1 MNSPESTDAAHND
14 EQAAGLWRGDAGG
27 LKLDARRALVQLL
40 KGPVLDGMRMPVIWK
55 ALLESEDLIRSR
67 LNDLFL
73 DLVIDREQL
82 FAFTR
87 QADTD
92 PVKAPILL
100 KRKPLNYI
108 ETYLFLFLRLRLS
121 SAEGRGERAVIG
133 LDEIREHLADIA
145 GRNRDAVGFERHLA
159 GAVTKADHFGVLR
172 RLKSGEDAF
181 EISPVLKMLMTAELV
196 EQVKDYYEGRAA
208 KPPKFP
214 PALKTTNPKT
224 KTMRRTWNDRSRA
237 FPRAH
242 ARRTVQGRAPA
253 GTQLGHLLGLQR
265 HSDRR
270 RGLSLR
276 GRLGLGQVDASRRLL
291 PAADSAPLGGL
302 QRRRA

>member
-133 LDEIREHLADIA
+133 LDEIREHLADRRLREA
-145 GRNRDAVGFERHLA
+145 SGGCRHQ
-159 GAVTKADHFGVLR
+159 GGPLR
-172 RLKSGEDAF
+172 R
-181 EISPVLKMLMTAELV
+181 
-196 EQVKDYYEGRAA
+196 AA
-208 KPPKFP
+208 PPQE
-214 PALKTTNPKT
+214 
-224 KTMRRTWNDRSRA
+224 R
-237 FPRAH
+237 
-242 ARRTVQGRAPA
+242 
-253 GTQLGHLLGLQR
+253 
-265 HSDRR
+265 
-270 RGLSLR
+270 R
-276 GRLGLGQVDASRRLL
+276 GRLRDLARPQDAHDGRTRRTGQGLLRGQGRQAGRGRRRNSRRH
-291 PAADSAPLGGL
+291 
-302 QRRRA
+302 

>member
-1 MNSPESTDAAHND
+1 
-14 EQAAGLWRGDAGG
+14 
-27 LKLDARRALVQLL
+27 
-40 KGPVLDGMRMPVIWK
+40 MRMPVIWK

-145 GRNRDAVGFERHLA
+145 AAIATPSASRGIWRVPSPRR
-159 GAVTKADHFGVLR
+159 DHFGVLR

-208 KPPKFP
+208 KPGE
-214 PALKTTNPKT
+214 A
-224 KTMRRTWNDRSRA
+224 A
-237 FPRAH
+237 AEI
-242 ARRTVQGRAPA
+242 PA
-253 GTQLGHLLGLQR
+253 GIENDE
-265 HSDRR
+265 SEDEDDED
-270 RGLSLR
+270 
-276 GRLGLGQVDASRRLL
+276 DAE
-291 PAADSAPLGGL
+291 DME
-302 QRRRA
+302 

>member
-121 SAEGRGERAVIG
+121 SAEGRGERAVIW
-133 LDEIREHLADIA
+133 R
-145 GRNRDAVGFERHLA
+145 VPSP
-159 GAVTKADHFGVLR
+159 R
-172 RLKSGEDAF
+172 RTTSACCAA
-181 EISPVLKMLMTAELV
+181 S
-196 EQVKDYYEGRAA
+196 RAA
-208 KPPKFP
+208 
-214 PALKTTNPKT
+214 
-224 KTMRRTWNDRSRA
+224 RTPSRSR
-237 FPRAH
+237 PS
-242 ARRTVQGRAPA
+242 ARC
-253 GTQLGHLLGLQR
+253 
-265 HSDRR
+265 S
-270 RGLSLR
+270 
-276 GRLGLGQVDASRRLL
+276 
-291 PAADSAPLGGL
+291 
-302 QRRRA
+302 

>member
-55 ALLESEDLIRSR
+55 ALLDSEDLIRSR

-92 PVKAPILL
+92 PVKEPILL

-159 GAVTKADHFGVLR
+159 GAVTKA
-172 RLKSGEDAF
+172 
-181 EISPVLKMLMTAELV
+181 
-196 EQVKDYYEGRAA
+196 EGRCW
-208 KPPKFP
+208 PM
-214 PALKTTNPKT
+214 L
-224 KTMRRTWNDRSRA
+224 RTPRSKI
-237 FPRAH
+237 
-242 ARRTVQGRAPA
+242 
-253 GTQLGHLLGLQR
+253 
-265 HSDRR
+265 
-270 RGLSLR
+270 
-276 GRLGLGQVDASRRLL
+276 
-291 PAADSAPLGGL
+291 
-302 QRRRA
+302 

>member
-1 MNSPESTDAAHND
+1 MNSPESTDAARND

-55 ALLESEDLIRSR
+55 ALLESEELIRSR

-121 SAEGRGERAVIG
+121 SAEG
-133 LDEIREHLADIA
+133 
-145 GRNRDAVGFERHLA
+145 
-159 GAVTKADHFGVLR
+159 
-172 RLKSGEDAF
+172 
-181 EISPVLKMLMTAELV
+181 
-196 EQVKDYYEGRAA
+196 
-208 KPPKFP
+208 
-214 PALKTTNPKT
+214 
-224 KTMRRTWNDRSRA
+224 
-237 FPRAH
+237 
-242 ARRTVQGRAPA
+242 
-253 GTQLGHLLGLQR
+253 
-265 HSDRR
+265 
-270 RGLSLR
+270 LSLIHISEPTR
-276 GRLGLGQVDASRRLL
+276 
-291 PAADSAPLGGL
+291 PY
-302 QRRRA
+302 

>member
-1 MNSPESTDAAHND
+1 MNSPESTDAARND

-87 QADTD
+87 QANTD

-181 EISPVLKMLMTAELV
+181 EISPVLKMLMTADLV
-196 EQVKDYYEGRAA
+196 EQVKGYYEGRAA
-208 KPPKFP
+208 KPGEV
-214 PALKTTNPKT
+214 A
-224 KTMRRTWNDRSRA
+224 A
-237 FPRAH
+237 EI
-242 ARRTVQGRAPA
+242 PA
-253 GTQLGHLLGLQR
+253 GIENDE
-265 HSDRR
+265 SEDEDDED
-270 RGLSLR
+270 
-276 GRLGLGQVDASRRLL
+276 DAE
-291 PAADSAPLGGL
+291 DME
-302 QRRRA
+302 

>member
-121 SAEGRGERAVIG
+121 SAEGRGERAVI
-133 LDEIREHLADIA
+133 A

-208 KPPKFP
+208 KPDE
-214 PALKTTNPKT
+214 A
-224 KTMRRTWNDRSRA
+224 A
-237 FPRAH
+237 AEI
-242 ARRTVQGRAPA
+242 PA
-253 GTQLGHLLGLQR
+253 GIENDE
-265 HSDRR
+265 SEDEDDED
-270 RGLSLR
+270 
-276 GRLGLGQVDASRRLL
+276 DAE
-291 PAADSAPLGGL
+291 DME
-302 QRRRA
+302 

>member
-14 EQAAGLWRGDAGG
+14 EQAAGLWRGAAGG

-133 LDEIREHLADIA
+133 LDEVKALADLPSREVLLAKLIGSMQA
-145 GRNRDAVGFERHLA
+145 PISGLVNVLHGTLRNFVYVVDAVRQ
-159 GAVTKADHFGVLR
+159 K
-172 RLKSGEDAF
+172 K
-181 EISPVLKMLMTAELV
+181 
-196 EQVKDYYEGRAA
+196 EQE
-208 KPPKFP
+208 
-214 PALKTTNPKT
+214 
-224 KTMRRTWNDRSRA
+224 
-237 FPRAH
+237 
-242 ARRTVQGRAPA
+242 
-253 GTQLGHLLGLQR
+253 
-265 HSDRR
+265 
-270 RGLSLR
+270 
-276 GRLGLGQVDASRRLL
+276 
-291 PAADSAPLGGL
+291 SA
-302 QRRRA
+302 

>member
-92 PVKAPILL
+92 PVKAPMLL

-208 KPPKFP
+208 KPGE
-214 PALKTTNPKT
+214 A
-224 KTMRRTWNDRSRA
+224 A
-237 FPRAH
+237 AEI
-242 ARRTVQGRAPA
+242 PA
-253 GTQLGHLLGLQR
+253 GIENDE
-265 HSDRR
+265 SEDEDDED
-270 RGLSLR
+270 
-276 GRLGLGQVDASRRLL
+276 DAE
-291 PAADSAPLGGL
+291 DME
-302 QRRRA
+302 